1 MSDPLRVGVIG
12 VNGIGNWHLYS
23 LKQSERSAAGAV
35 CDIDFGRAEQRGPR
49 TACLPSATRARC
61 TRAVRSTP
69 SLSRRPP
76 APTDRS
82 SRDALDAGMHVYCE
96 KPIAP
101 TSDEGYAL
109 ARHAQEAR
117 RTLQVGFQFRFHT
130 GYAAA
135 RQHVAELGELARI
148 NLTAT
153 NWFRAQAYF
162 DKSPWRATWSMAGG
176 GVLMNQAIHQID
188 ALIATAGMPS
198 SVQARVRRTRH
209 RADVEDDAVAMLE
222 WANGATGV
230 LVASLTDP
238 AGRERLEF
246 FGARGA
252 LVLEDGY
259 RVRATEHDDAQRI
272 SDECPDEFPEITT
285 TWEPIEVAR
294 VDDGVDRL
302 LDGSAPQLR
311 GGRTGRCGARPSMP
325 SRARAASSSRT
336 RSTCRRS
343 RTARS
348 SCRSNAARTSP
359 CTRRSWTAASPS
371 DGPRGRSRTG
381 FSVR

>member
-1 MSDPLRVGVIG
+1 MYASGEIDAVVVATP
-12 VNGIGNWHLYS
+12 
-23 LKQSERSAAGAV
+23 AGTH
-35 CDIDFGRAEQRGPR
+35 GPI
-49 TACLPSATRARC
+49 
-61 TRAVRSTP
+61 V
-69 SLSRRPP
+69 
-76 APTDRS
+76 
-82 SRDALDAGMHVYCE
+82 RDALDAGMHVYCE

-135 RQHVAELGELARI
+135 RQHVAQLGELARV

-153 NWFRAQAYF
+153 NWFRPQAYF

-259 RVRATEHDDAQRI
+259 RVR
-272 SDECPDEFPEITT
+272 
-285 TWEPIEVAR
+285 
-294 VDDGVDRL
+294 VDGTR
-302 LDGSAPQLR
+302 R
-311 GGRTGRCGARPSMP
+311 
-325 SRARAASSSRT
+325 RAAHL
-336 RSTCRRS
+336 RRV
-343 RTARS
+343 
-348 SCRSNAARTSP
+348 
-359 CTRRSWTAASPS
+359 
-371 DGPRGRSRTG
+371 PR
-381 FSVR
+381 